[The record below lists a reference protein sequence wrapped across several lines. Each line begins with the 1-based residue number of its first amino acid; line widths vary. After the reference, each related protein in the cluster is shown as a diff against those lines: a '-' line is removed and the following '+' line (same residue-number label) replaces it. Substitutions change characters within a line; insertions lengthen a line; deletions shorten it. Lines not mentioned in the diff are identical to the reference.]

1 MTDPHDPTG
10 HPRVDAALAELDR
23 IADLPPEQQ
32 VAGFATVQ
40 QELQATLSTI
50 DSADPAPHPAAMNPA
65 ATNSAA
71 MHAIANARQGR

>member
-10 HPRVDAALAELDR
+10 HPRVDAAMAELDR

-32 VAGFATVQ
+32 VGGFATVQ

-50 DSADPAPHPAAMNPA
+50 DQAEPPAH
-65 ATNSAA
+65 SSA
-71 MHAIANARQGR
+71 MHAMANARQGR

>member
-1 MTDPHDPTG
+1 MTDPHEPSG

-50 DSADPAPHPAAMNPA
+50 DEAEPAPHA
-65 ATNSAA
+65 SA
-71 MHAIANARQGR
+71 MHSIARQGR

>member
-32 VAGFATVQ
+32 VAGFAAVQ
-40 QELQATLSTI
+40 QELQATLSAI
-50 DSADPAPHPAAMNPA
+50 DSAEPAPQPVAGNF
-65 ATNSAA
+65 AA
-71 MHAIANARQGR
+71 MHSIANARQGR